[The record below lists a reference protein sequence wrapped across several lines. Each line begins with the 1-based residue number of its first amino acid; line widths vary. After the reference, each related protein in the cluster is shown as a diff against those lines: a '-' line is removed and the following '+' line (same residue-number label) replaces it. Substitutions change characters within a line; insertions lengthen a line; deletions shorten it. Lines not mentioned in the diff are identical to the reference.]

1 MTDTERLWAIEAIRA
16 LKARY
21 FHGVDTKDAALLRS
35 VFTDDAITDFR
46 SESPDGGNALL
57 PPDPDAFVRNTLA
70 VLAGTITVPSGSLPA
85 LKITSA
91 DAAPARRPMTDPHRD
106 T

>member
-1 MTDTERLWAIEAIRA
+1 MRISDWSSDVCSSDLDRQERAMTDTERLWAIEAIRA

-46 SESPDGGNALL
+46 SESPDGGDALL
-57 PPDPDAFVRNTLA
+57 QHDTDEIGPNTLA
-70 VLAGTITVPSGSLPA
+70 VLDGPIPVPSGSMA
-85 LKITSA
+85 ES
-91 DAAPARRPMTDPHRD
+91 
-106 T
+106 